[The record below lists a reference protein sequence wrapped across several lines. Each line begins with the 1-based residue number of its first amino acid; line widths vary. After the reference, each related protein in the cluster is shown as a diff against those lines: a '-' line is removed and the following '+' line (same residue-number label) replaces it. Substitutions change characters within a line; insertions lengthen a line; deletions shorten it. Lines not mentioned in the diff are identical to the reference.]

1 MSNQQNNAKAPVTE
15 DAKFIDTR
23 IIGTVILIIAALILG
38 ISMFLRILDV
48 KKSEGFE
55 KIDGEVAYIQTTR
68 KFVQRKTRTK
78 TTVTVHY
85 YLEDIDLTYHVS
97 GSSFF
102 LDYAKKGDIVTVCYE
117 KDNPSNSFIAEK
129 DWITGGYYHAGGG
142 YNGALI
148 VAACV
153 GLLGYGFMA
162 DGISEKKKAAKKT
175 RQAEQA
181 PQMPQTTQPAPVPA
195 PQIPPRRIRHGDI
208 VTVTVDRPL
217 GSYHPEHKDMYY
229 PVNYGYIEGVIAA
242 DGEEQDAYILGVDE
256 PVKEF
261 TGEVIGIVHRDD
273 DVETKLVVA
282 PQGSTYTAE
291 QVMEQIN
298 FTEKFYKSHVV
309 MKLEDIDVDPEALVA
324 LGFKIRKGHCCYFLS
339 MDETPSKE
347 TLLKLFDLLTIE
359 QELTFWSFYRY
370 SGSDPGEYVTVSV
383 ENGKAVAIRGNHGWS
398 SGYESISIDDLIEL
412 IQRNWDKDWDS
423 IKNYVNSIELRQVPL
438 PESRRIWMEHPTGV
452 FVPDYSLRAW

>member
-1 MSNQQNNAKAPVTE
+1 MDTEQNT
-15 DAKFIDTR
+15 
-23 IIGTVILIIAALILG
+23 
-38 ISMFLRILDV
+38 
-48 KKSEGFE
+48 
-55 KIDGEVAYIQTTR
+55 
-68 KFVQRKTRTK
+68 QRK
-78 TTVTVHY
+78 
-85 YLEDIDLTYHVS
+85 
-97 GSSFF
+97 
-102 LDYAKKGDIVTVCYE
+102 
-117 KDNPSNSFIAEK
+117 
-129 DWITGGYYHAGGG
+129 
-142 YNGALI
+142 
-148 VAACV
+148 
-153 GLLGYGFMA
+153 
-162 DGISEKKKAAKKT
+162 
-175 RQAEQA
+175 
-181 PQMPQTTQPAPVPA
+181 
-195 PQIPPRRIRHGDI
+195 IRHGDI

-229 PVNYGYIEGVIAA
+229 PINYGYIEGVIAA

-282 PQGSTYTAE
+282 SRGSTYTAE

-309 MKLEDIDVDPEALVA
+309 MKLEDIDVDPEALIA

-423 IKNYVNSIELRQVPL
+423 IKNFVNSIELRRVPF
-438 PESRRIWMEHPTGV
+438 PESRRNWMEHPTGV